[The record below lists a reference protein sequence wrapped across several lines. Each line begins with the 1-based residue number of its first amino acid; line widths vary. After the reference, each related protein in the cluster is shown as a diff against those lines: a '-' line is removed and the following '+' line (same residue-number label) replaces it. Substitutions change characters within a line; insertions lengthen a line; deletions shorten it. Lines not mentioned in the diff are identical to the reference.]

1 MEKQKRTNE
10 TNELPPQAKGNL
22 TMQRTNVFCQER
34 EREKKHIV
42 IFSVNYLPMA
52 TLIAKTQQVPHS
64 VAFQRTT
71 RTS

>member
-1 MEKQKRTNE
+1 MEKQKRMNE
-10 TNELPPQAKGNL
+10 INELPPQAKGNL
-22 TMQRTNVFCQER
+22 TMQRTNVFYR